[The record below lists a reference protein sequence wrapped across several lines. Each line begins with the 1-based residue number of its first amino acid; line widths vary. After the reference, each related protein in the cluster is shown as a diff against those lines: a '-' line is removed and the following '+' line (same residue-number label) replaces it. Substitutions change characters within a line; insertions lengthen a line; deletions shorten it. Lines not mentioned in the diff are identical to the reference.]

1 MQKLIQFSVML
12 VLFALVGWF
21 LFTWSGVILTFA
33 TIVGEIGAI
42 IIAVRLVLWDQRN
55 TTSKIAW
62 LAVVFFL
69 PVFGVILYLFFG
81 RNPQNRIFTANQVK
95 EKDKLI
101 EAIHNLPIPQ
111 SEKELPELS
120 KSLYALTDIRP
131 INGNK
136 VTILTNG
143 SETFPA
149 ILAALRTATDHIH
162 IQYYIYR
169 QDEISTEIRDILIEK
184 AKAGVTVRFMYD
196 GMGSAHLKDEFLEPL
211 KQAGATVYAYDPV
224 RSIWI
229 ARTANLRNHRKMII
243 IDSKIGFTGGLNVGE
258 EYRSNT
264 PDFEVWRDTHIKIE
278 GTGVLELQES
288 FLFDWVYMENRAGAA
303 DEFISEAGIERYLS
317 AEPAEEA
324 DDWVQIVYGGPYD
337 KEKWVRDSMLD
348 LMDSAKKSVW
358 IASPYFVPDE
368 ESLAVIRRVSMSGID
383 VRVILPGKGDRGVSF
398 HGSNAYIQTMI
409 DAGAKMYAYRDDSF
423 IHAKVMLVDGE
434 RAAVGTANFDIR
446 SFRLNH
452 ELMVFLYNRSDAVV
466 QLERDFNADFL
477 ESHLFTEAEMKAKSK
492 TQRMKETLASLL
504 SPIL

>member
-1 MQKLIQFSVML
+1 
-12 VLFALVGWF
+12 
-21 LFTWSGVILTFA
+21 
-33 TIVGEIGAI
+33 
-42 IIAVRLVLWDQRN
+42 
-55 TTSKIAW
+55 
-62 LAVVFFL
+62 
-69 PVFGVILYLFFG
+69 
-81 RNPQNRIFTANQVK
+81 
-95 EKDKLI
+95 
-101 EAIHNLPIPQ
+101 
-111 SEKELPELS
+111 
-120 KSLYALTDIRP
+120 
-131 INGNK
+131 
-136 VTILTNG
+136 
-143 SETFPA
+143 
-149 ILAALRTATDHIH
+149 
-162 IQYYIYR
+162 
-169 QDEISTEIRDILIEK
+169 
-184 AKAGVTVRFMYD
+184 
-196 GMGSAHLKDEFLEPL
+196 
-211 KQAGATVYAYDPV
+211 
-224 RSIWI
+224 
-229 ARTANLRNHRKMII
+229 MII

-264 PDFEVWRDTHIKIE
+264 PDFEVWRDTHMKIE

-288 FLFDWVYMENRAGAA
+288 FLFDWVYMENRAGAS
-303 DEFISEAGIERYLS
+303 DEFISEAGIARYLS
-317 AEPAEEA
+317 AKPVDDA

-383 VRVILPGKGDRGVSF
+383 VRVIVPGKGDRGVSF

-409 DAGAKMYAYRDDSF
+409 DAGAKMYSYRDDSF

-477 ESHLFTEAEMKAKSK
+477 ESHLFTEADMKAKSR

>member
-1 MQKLIQFSVML
+1 MQKLIQVIVIL
-12 VLFALVGWF
+12 VLFALVGYY
-21 LFTWSGVILTFA
+21 LYTWSGAILAFA
-33 TIVGEIGAI
+33 TIAGEIGAV
-42 IIAVRLVLWDQRN
+42 IIAVRLLLWDQRN
-55 TTSKIAW
+55 TSSKIAW
-62 LAVVFFL
+62 LAAVFFL

-81 RNPQNRIFTANQVK
+81 RNPQGRIFTTNQVREK
-95 EKDKLI
+95 EKLI
-101 EAIHNLPIPQ
+101 EAIHNLPIQQ

-120 KSLYALTDIRP
+120 KSLFALTDIRP

-149 ILAALRTATDHIH
+149 ILAALRKATDHIH

-211 KQAGATVYAYDPV
+211 KQAGAKVHAYDSV

-264 PDFEVWRDTHIKIE
+264 PDFEVWRDTHMQID
-278 GTGVLELQES
+278 GTGVIELQES
-288 FLFDWVYMENRAGAA
+288 FLFDWVYMENRVGAA
-303 DEFISEAGIERYLS
+303 DEFISEAGISRYLN
-317 AEPAEEA
+317 AQPVEGA

-348 LMDSAKKSVW
+348 LMDSAKRSVW

-383 VRVILPGKGDRGVSF
+383 VRVIVPGKGDRGVSF

-409 DAGAKMYAYRDDSF
+409 DAGAKMYSYRSDSF

-452 ELMVFLYNRSDAVV
+452 ELMVFLYDRCNAVV

-477 ESHLFTEAEMKAKSK
+477 ESHLFTEADMKAKSR